1 MELLVRVQRSNGSR
15 PAGCGSALAQEY
27 WPLCDTWG
35 IVVQAAAGLGL
46 VSCAVLMLVLLLWS
60 ACVSRRLSSALAA
73 LLLFLLAT
81 AGIFALP
88 YSFLIAL
95 SAQTCPVRVFVF
107 GVLFSMAFGALL
119 ARGLALLGVALARG
133 WREVGVAVALAL
145 VQVIVATEWLL
156 VVLVQDKRTCQFSQP
171 EFAMLQI
178 YVMVLLAA
186 ALVTALCFLRYT
198 WVTYTY
204 SDSGQM
210 HRQNKVQAALLVL
223 TLLLSVCMWLVW
235 ITLLTYGNH
244 AMGHSPL
251 WDDPVISVALT
262 ANGWV
267 LLLGHGFT
275 QVHFMCKRN
284 ARTKDPPLDFT
295 GWTSPRAQPA
305 APLDLKT
312 GTDNEGF
319 QMDADARRG
328 NIRSDEPTSEATLHE
343 VFWLVITDCVFN
355 MSVFCILHIVVFSCS
370 VVFNMFNPETHERI
384 CQCREK
390 IHCDLTLTQGSS
402 ISLTYFAKKLNL
414 GTFRNILGL

>member
-1 MELLVRVQRSNGSR
+1 MSTRSNGSR

-156 VVLVQDKRTCQFSQP
+156 VVLVQDKRTS
-171 EFAMLQI
+171 
-178 YVMVLLAA
+178 A
-186 ALVTALCFLRYT
+186 ALVTAL
-198 WVTYTY
+198 Y

-295 GWTSPRAQPA
+295 GWTSPRTQPA

-319 QMDADARRG
+319 QMDAD
-328 NIRSDEPTSEATLHE
+328 H
-343 VFWLVITDCVFN
+343 LVALMC
-355 MSVFCILHIVVFSCS
+355 CS
-370 VVFNMFNPETHERI
+370 LNNQH
-384 CQCREK
+384 
-390 IHCDLTLTQGSS
+390 HH
-402 ISLTYFAKKLNL
+402 SLKSLSH
-414 GTFRNILGL
+414 

>member
-1 MELLVRVQRSNGSR
+1 YNTDCVKT
-15 PAGCGSALAQEY
+15 Y

-156 VVLVQDKRTCQFSQP
+156 VVLVQDKRTS
-171 EFAMLQI
+171 
-178 YVMVLLAA
+178 A
-186 ALVTALCFLRYT
+186 ALVT
-198 WVTYTY
+198 
-204 SDSGQM
+204 M

-295 GWTSPRAQPA
+295 GWTSPRTQPA

-319 QMDADARRG
+319 KLYEQQMALYSTCLGFESFTGTIRG
-328 NIRSDEPTSEATLHE
+328 FISPSLQT
-343 VFWLVITDCVFN
+343 F
-355 MSVFCILHIVVFSCS
+355 ILKTHSLNTAEGMCS
-370 VVFNMFNPETHERI
+370 SFYRLCPE
-384 CQCREK
+384 
-390 IHCDLTLTQGSS
+390 
-402 ISLTYFAKKLNL
+402 
-414 GTFRNILGL
+414 

>member
-1 MELLVRVQRSNGSR
+1 
-15 PAGCGSALAQEY
+15 LATTHNNLTTTQKY

-156 VVLVQDKRTCQFSQP
+156 VVLVQDKRTS
-171 EFAMLQI
+171 
-178 YVMVLLAA
+178 A
-186 ALVTALCFLRYT
+186 ALVTAL
-198 WVTYTY
+198 Y

-295 GWTSPRAQPA
+295 GWTSPRTQPA

-390 IHCDLTLTQGSS
+390 IHCDVTLTQGSS

>member
-1 MELLVRVQRSNGSR
+1 MELLVRVQWWNGSR
-15 PAGCGSALAQEY
+15 PVGCGSALAQEY

-35 IVVQAAAGLGL
+35 IVVQAVAGVGL
-46 VSCAVLMLVLLLWS
+46 VSCVVLMLALLLWS
-60 ACVSRRLSSALAA
+60 ACASRRRSGALAA

-88 YSFLIAL
+88 YSFIIAL
-95 SAQTCPVRVFVF
+95 SPQTCPVRVFAL
-107 GVLFSMAFGALL
+107 GVLFSLAFGALL

-133 WREVGVAVALAL
+133 WREVAVAAALAL
-145 VQVIVATEWLL
+145 VQVIVVTEWLL

-186 ALVTALCFLRYT
+186 ALMTALHFLRYT
-198 WVTYTY
+198 CVTYSY
-204 SDSGQM
+204 SDSGST
-210 HRQNKVQAALLVL
+210 HRQNKLQAALLVL
-223 TLLLSVCMWLVW
+223 TLLLSACVWLIW

-244 AMGHSPL
+244 AMGRSPL

-275 QVHFMCKRN
+275 QVRFMCKSN

-295 GWTSPRAQPA
+295 GWTSPRTQPA
-305 APLDLKT
+305 APPDLKT

-319 QMDADARRG
+319 QTDADARRG
-328 NIRSDEPTSEATLHE
+328 EDVSSSGIFMRELNAEKDYSIPRPTTTNINEPYDEYYGHR
-343 VFWLVITDCVFN
+343 V
-355 MSVFCILHIVVFSCS
+355 
-370 VVFNMFNPETHERI
+370 
-384 CQCREK
+384 
-390 IHCDLTLTQGSS
+390 
-402 ISLTYFAKKLNL
+402 
-414 GTFRNILGL
+414 

>member
-1 MELLVRVQRSNGSR
+1 GKIAREKSLQHPHPPPSHLWSLIRSIIMELLVRVQRSNGSR

-95 SAQTCPVRVFVF
+95 STQTCPVRVFVF

-186 ALVTALCFLRYT
+186 AL
-198 WVTYTY
+198 
-204 SDSGQM
+204 
-210 HRQNKVQAALLVL
+210 AALLVL

-295 GWTSPRAQPA
+295 GWTSPRTQPA

-319 QMDADARRG
+319 QMDADARR
-328 NIRSDEPTSEATLHE
+328 ATLHE

-390 IHCDLTLTQGSS
+390 IHCDVTLTQGSS